1 MLKLIGKEIKN
12 GEYKGNKYSHLY
24 LYCTNNE
31 GNETLE
37 GSRCEVIKV
46 KKDGSRIYNELSIGS
61 EFKAYYDRFGN
72 VEDIS
77 IQA

>member
-24 LYCTNNE
+24 LYCTNTE
-31 GNETLE
+31 GNDTLE
-37 GSRCEVIKV
+37 GSRCEVVKA
-46 KKDGSRIYNELSIGS
+46 KKDVARLYNDINLGD
-61 EFKAYYDRFGN
+61 EFRVYYDRFGN
-72 VEDIS
+72 VEEIS

>member
-1 MLKLIGKEIKN
+1 MLKLIGKEIKS
-12 GEYKGNKYSHLY
+12 GEYKGNKYSHLH
-24 LYCTNNE
+24 LYCTNDD

-37 GSRCEVIKV
+37 GSRCEVVKV
-46 KKDGSRIYNELSIGS
+46 KKDVSRFYNELSIGS
-61 EFKAYYDRFGN
+61 VFKVYYDRFGN